1 MVVLLAIVAVMTGRL
16 TTAAAAAAA
25 ATAGVAVAA
34 LAPRPV
40 RPLWQVARGEWI
52 AAVES
57 RLERLGLHGHS
68 VLAVPVA
75 WEWGELRYG
84 LPYPEA
90 VFGPSHSY
98 ASTHRTNGPVAGAWS
113 IRGGLKQK
121 TT

>member
-1 MVVLLAIVAVMTGRL
+1 MRQVAASLGLSLRYRLLSLRLWRLGLSLSARVCWLLVAVVVVVVVLLEIVAVMTGRL

-57 RLERLGLHGHS
+57 RASG
-68 VLAVPVA
+68 AA
-75 WEWGELRYG
+75 WPQCSGCACG
-84 LPYPEA
+84 MG
-90 VFGPSHSY
+90 VG
-98 ASTHRTNGPVAGAWS
+98 
-113 IRGGLKQK
+113 
-121 TT
+121 